1 MSAWDISPDGVRG
14 VLTRTQGV
22 AAEFEDQIRG
32 LDAAVQGAGAQC
44 SSGIV
49 ADAVAGFFASARSD
63 IEFVFTRT
71 GACLTAA
78 AQATN
83 AYLEGDLE
91 MAANAAAAA
100 TAAPDP
106 AAVLPRGPGRARAR

>member
-22 AAEFEDQIRG
+22 AMEFEAQMAG
-32 LDAAVQGAGAQC
+32 LDAAVQGAGAEC

-49 ADAVAGFFASARSD
+49 GEAIAGFFASARSD
-63 IEFVFTRT
+63 IEFAFTRT
-71 GACLTAA
+71 GACLNAA

-91 MAANAAAAA
+91 MAGNAATAA

-106 AAVLPRGPGRARAR
+106 TTLMPRGPSRAE